1 MKLASYIACVCEG
14 SAEAAI
20 IDILIDNDLLIFS
33 RENMIEEGVIRC
45 RNGKTFA
52 ERYLRKGFK
61 NQVSIIRILDSRRE
75 VFRLGKAYERKVDVI
90 NVVTAPEIEMLIIFN
105 EGVYERFKCS
115 GKKPSEF
122 CKVDLRMHNVKA
134 YDFVRD
140 YFKEPQTLVHSILEY
155 RRMSNIP
162 KGEYSL
168 ADLLK

>member
-1 MKLASYIACVCEG
+1 MKLTSYIACVCEG

-75 VFRLGKAYERKVDVI
+75 VFRLGKAYER
-90 NVVTAPEIEMLIIFN
+90 
-105 EGVYERFKCS
+105 FKRS

-122 CKVDLRMHNVKA
+122 CKVDLRMYNVKA

-140 YFKEPQTLVHSILEY
+140 YFREPQTLVHSILEY
-155 RRMSNIP
+155 SRMSNVP